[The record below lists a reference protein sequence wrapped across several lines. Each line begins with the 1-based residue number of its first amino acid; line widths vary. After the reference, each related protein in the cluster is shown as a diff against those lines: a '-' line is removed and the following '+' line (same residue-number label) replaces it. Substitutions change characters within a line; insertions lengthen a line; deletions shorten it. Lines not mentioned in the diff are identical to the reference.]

1 MTSTDQSKMVA
12 IRECKLPGFY
22 MDERGAYGI
31 VLGGVYICCF
41 YNDFDGVYN
50 VTVDEIGTLGDFDK
64 NIEWE
69 WFGEPRDA
77 INCIRKMMK
86 TYNPHTKY

>member
-1 MTSTDQSKMVA
+1 MSIHQFKMED
-12 IRECKLPGFY
+12 IRKSNLPGFY

-41 YNDFDGVYN
+41 FDSEDYTYN

-64 NIEWE
+64 NLEWE
-69 WFGEPRDA
+69 SFSKPSDA
-77 INCIRKMMK
+77 VKCIRRMMLK
-86 TYNPHTKY
+86 YNP